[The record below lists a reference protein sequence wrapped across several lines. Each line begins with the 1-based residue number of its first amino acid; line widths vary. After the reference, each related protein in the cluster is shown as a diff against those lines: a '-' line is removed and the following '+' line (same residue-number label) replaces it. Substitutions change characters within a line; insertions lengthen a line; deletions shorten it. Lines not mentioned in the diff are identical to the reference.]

1 VTRQANPD
9 IKDNLHV
16 RAKNESE
23 RRLIGDLKQL
33 ARQDGVELSELVFEG
48 ILLMFKA
55 HHWPP
60 GNPQLQLT
68 VFQKEQPPPTNNNN
82 CTCGQPIEV
91 TYGFWTDTTTHKS
104 CKHCFNKIP
113 HHKIQHYQLKK
124 QPTKINK

>member
-1 VTRQANPD
+1 MTRQANPAV
-9 IKDNLHV
+9 KNNLHV

-48 ILLMFKA
+48 LLLMFKA

-68 VFQKEQPPPTNNNN
+68 IFQKGTPIINTNI
-82 CTCGQPIEV
+82 CACGRPIEV
-91 TYGFWTDTTTHKS
+91 TYGFWTDTTSYKS
-104 CKHCFNKIP
+104 CKCCFNKISQ
-113 HHKIQHYQLKK
+113 HKIQYYRLKK
-124 QPTKINK
+124 DEHK